1 MAVPLIG
8 QFWTV
13 VTTAQLPVTLLLR
26 WLRGVDLNHRP
37 LGYEPHG
44 CTRYSQPNFSDSPLL
59 IKQFRIRTLPQ
70 FLSQRRVA

>member
-37 LGYEPHG
+37 LGYEFKGKLIQNNLQAHG
-44 CTRYSQPNFSDSPLL
+44 
-59 IKQFRIRTLPQ
+59 
-70 FLSQRRVA
+70 